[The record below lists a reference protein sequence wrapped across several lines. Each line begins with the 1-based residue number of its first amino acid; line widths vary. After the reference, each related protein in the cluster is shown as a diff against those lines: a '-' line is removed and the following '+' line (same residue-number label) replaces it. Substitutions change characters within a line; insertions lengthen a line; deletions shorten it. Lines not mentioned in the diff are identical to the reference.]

1 MSGETEKPVRCWLD
15 GCFDLMHWGHANAI
29 RQAFLSVGRPCQI
42 VVGVHSDAEIER
54 QKGPCIMKEQ
64 ERYAAVRACRWVD
77 EVVEDVP
84 YSPTPELLVKHHI
97 DLVVHGDD
105 VVVDASGAGCY
116 DAIMKAGVKFH
127 TVPRTDG
134 VSTTDLISRMLN
146 PEMMDHFAGVRRS
159 MLTARKV
166 REFTA
171 KCRAPTAEDK
181 IVYVDGDFDLFHV
194 GHSEL
199 FRKAKE
205 LGTFLIVGVH
215 DDEICRKRHGR
226 NYPIMNLHERVL
238 GVLSCRYV
246 DDVVIGA
253 PWEVTKDMVTMLHAS
268 VVVHG
273 KTPIEKIS
281 IGSDNHVV
289 EDPYRE
295 VKEAGLFVEI
305 ESGQTVTALEIVDR
319 VNKQHAVF
327 EARNK
332 KKAEKDVNMPTC
344 VH

>member
-1 MSGETEKPVRCWLD
+1 MSQENVKPLRVWLD

-29 RQAFLSVGRPCQI
+29 RQASLSVGVPCTI
-42 VVGVHSDAEIER
+42 VVGVHSDEEIAR
-54 QKGPCIMKEQ
+54 QKGPCIMHEQ

-84 YSPTPELLVKHHI
+84 YSPTPELLVAQHI

-116 DAIMKAGVKFH
+116 DAIMKAGIRFH

-134 VSTTDLISRMLN
+134 VSTTDLIARMLD
-146 PEMMDHFAGVRRS
+146 PKMMSHFYGVRRS
-159 MLTARKV
+159 MLTARKI

-171 KCRAPTAEDK
+171 KCRAPTADDK

-194 GHSEL
+194 GHAEL
-199 FRKAKE
+199 FRKAKA
-205 LGTFLIVGVH
+205 LGTYLVVGVH

-246 DDVVIGA
+246 DDLVVGA

-273 KTPIEKIS
+273 KTPVEKITL
-281 IGSDNHVV
+281 GEDGHVV
-289 EDPYRE
+289 EDPYKE
-295 VKEAGLFVEI
+295 VKEAGLYVEI
-305 ESGQTVTALEIVDR
+305 DSEQTVTALEIVDR
-319 VNKQHAVF
+319 VNKQHEVF